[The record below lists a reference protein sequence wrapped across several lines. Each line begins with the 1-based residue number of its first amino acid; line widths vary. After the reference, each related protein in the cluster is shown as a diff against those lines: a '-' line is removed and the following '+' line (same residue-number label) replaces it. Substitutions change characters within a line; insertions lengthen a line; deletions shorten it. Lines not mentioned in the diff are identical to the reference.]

1 MVKAVIFDLD
11 NTLIDFMKMKR
22 MSCEAAI
29 SAMIDAGL
37 EMEKKD
43 AYDKL
48 FELYQVHGI
57 ENPKIFQKFLKKY
70 TGGVDFRIL
79 SSAIASYRKVQY
91 GFLEPYP
98 KVRQTLIRL
107 TEMGVVLGVVSDA
120 PKLKAWL
127 RLSEMNLADFFKIV
141 VTLGDAKKPKPHKRP
156 FTMALKKLGIK
167 PQEVLFVGDNPSRDI
182 AGAKAMG
189 MKAALARYG
198 QVFPEG
204 KIKPDYYLDD
214 IVQVVKIVK
223 GF

>member
-1 MVKAVIFDLD
+1 MIKSVIFDLD

-22 MSCEAAI
+22 MSCEAGI

-37 EMEKKD
+37 EMDKND
-43 AYDKL
+43 AYAKL

-57 ENPKIFQKFLKKY
+57 ENPKIFQIFLKKY
-70 TGGVDFRIL
+70 TGSVDFRIL

-98 KVRQTLIRL
+98 KVRQTLIQL
-107 TEMGVVLGVVSDA
+107 TGRGIVLGVVSDA

-127 RLSEMNLADFFKIV
+127 RLSEMGLADFFKIV
-141 VTLGDAKKPKPHKRP
+141 ITLGDSKRLKPHKRP
-156 FTMALKKLGIK
+156 FTMALKKLSIK
-167 PQEVLFVGDNPSRDI
+167 PGEVLFVGDNPSRDI
-182 AGAKAMG
+182 EGAKAMG

-214 IVQVVKIVK
+214 IVKVLEIVK
-223 GF
+223 KS